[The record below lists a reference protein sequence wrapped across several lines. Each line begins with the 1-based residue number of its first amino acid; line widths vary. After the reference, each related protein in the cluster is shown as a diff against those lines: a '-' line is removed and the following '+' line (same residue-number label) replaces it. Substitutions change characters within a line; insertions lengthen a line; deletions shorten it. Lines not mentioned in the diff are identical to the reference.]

1 MAATVPTCAAS
12 EVGAQL
18 HAYAHQHV
26 GPGVQEQQ
34 LHTAC
39 GSRREGATVACGI
52 AIANRTGT
60 GVWTGLAF
68 GRPDASHTAREI
80 MPCHHPIDP

>member
-1 MAATVPTCAAS
+1 
-12 EVGAQL
+12 VGAQL
-18 HAYAHQHV
+18 HVYAHQHV

-39 GSRREGATVACGI
+39 GSGHEEATVACGA
-52 AIANRTGT
+52 AIASRTGT

-68 GRPDASHTAREI
+68 GRPDASHTAGEI
-80 MPCHHPIDP
+80 MPCHHRIDP